1 MLECNKMLVLT
12 DGEFAGVA
20 VSRPTPGGQTRVAE
34 KATEKTDLPPLFRVL
49 MHNDDYTTMEFV
61 VHVLETVFRKS
72 ATEANQIMLN
82 IHFKG
87 VGTCG
92 VFPLEVAETKIA
104 KVHSLA
110 RSDGYPLR
118 CSLETV

>member
-1 MLECNKMLVLT
+1 MLECNKLEVLT
-12 DGEFAGVA
+12 DYEIARVA

-34 KATEKTDLPPLFRVL
+34 KAAEKTGLPPMFRVL

-118 CSLETV
+118 CSLESV

>member
-1 MLECNKMLVLT
+1 MSP
-12 DGEFAGVA
+12 A
-20 VSRPTPGGQTRVAE
+20 VSRTTPGGQTRVVE
-34 KATEKTDLPPLFRVL
+34 KEAAKTGLPPLYRVL
-49 MHNDDYTTMEFV
+49 MHNDDYTTMDFV
-61 VHVLETVFRKS
+61 VQVLESVFRKS
-72 ATEANQIMLN
+72 PAEANQIMLK

-92 VFPLEVAETKIA
+92 VYPREVAETKIG

-118 CSLETV
+118 CSLESV